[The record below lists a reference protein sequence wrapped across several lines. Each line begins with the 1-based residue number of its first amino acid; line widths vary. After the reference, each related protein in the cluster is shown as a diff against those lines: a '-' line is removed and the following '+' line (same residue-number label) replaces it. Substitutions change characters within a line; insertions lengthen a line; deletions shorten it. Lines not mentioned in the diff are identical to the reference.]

1 MTAKRRLKRHY
12 WAGITS
18 SVKHVMNPISE
29 EGVSHAFKAHFCL
42 AGPKLQSAFD
52 EFSNSPTGRRLL
64 KDRPNLGDHLAE
76 VASVKDAPEG
86 SFARAYREFLEA
98 DTNAMLD
105 TRTLA
110 SHAHVDVL
118 AEQLG
123 WDEDIAW
130 FVERM
135 ANTHDLFH
143 VLAGYGP
150 SLANEGGVIMFT
162 MSHSRMRR
170 GLLAAFLWTFRP
182 RVGWR
187 RWHRY
192 LREGWKRGAETADA
206 GQLLAAYYVELLPL
220 PLEQVRRELGIPSHT
235 EPAGG
240 TSDWFNMKRYRRFLS
255 GYGALDKD
263 TSEGIA
269 ALNR

>member
-1 MTAKRRLKRHY
+1 MTEKKRLKRHY

-18 SVKHVMNPISE
+18 SIKHVMNPISK
-29 EGVSHAFKAHFCL
+29 EGASHAFKAHFYL
-42 AGPKLQSAFD
+42 AGPKIQSAFD
-52 EFSNSPTGRRLL
+52 EFSNHPTGKRLL

-76 VASVKDAPEG
+76 VGHAKYVPEG
-86 SFARAYREFLEA
+86 SFAQAYQDFLEV
-98 DTNAMLD
+98 DTNAMID

-110 SHAHVDVL
+110 SLAHVDAL

-123 WDEDIAW
+123 WDEDISW

-135 ANTHDLFH
+135 TNTHDLFH

-150 SLANEGGVIMFT
+150 GLAGEGGVIMFT
-162 MSHSRMRR
+162 FSHSRMRR

-187 RWHRY
+187 RWHQY
-192 LREGWKRGAETADA
+192 LREGWQRGAETAKA
-206 GQLLAAYYVELLPL
+206 GQLLAAYFEELLPL
-220 PLEQVRRELGIPSHT
+220 PLEQVRRELGIPNHT
-235 EPAGG
+235 EPA
-240 TSDWFNMKRYRRFLS
+240 DILAWFNMRRYRRFLS

-263 TSEGIA
+263 MAEGIA
-269 ALNR
+269 AINR

>member
-1 MTAKRRLKRHY
+1 VTAERRLRRHY

-18 SVKHVMNPISE
+18 SIKHVMNPISE
-29 EGVSHAFKAHFCL
+29 EGASHAFKAHFYL
-42 AGPKLQSAFD
+42 AGPKIQSAFD
-52 EFSNSPTGRRLL
+52 EFSNHPNGRRLL

-76 VASVKDAPEG
+76 VACSTDAPEG
-86 SFARAYREFLEA
+86 SFAQAYRDFLEV
-98 DTNAMLD
+98 DTNAIIN
-105 TRTLA
+105 TGKLA
-110 SHAHVDVL
+110 SLAHVDVL
-118 AEQLG
+118 AAQLG

-130 FVERM
+130 FIERM
-135 ANTHDLFH
+135 THTHDLYH

-150 SLANEGGVIMFT
+150 TLANEGGVIFFT

-192 LREGWKRGAETADA
+192 LQEGWQRGVETAAA
-206 GQLLAAYYVELLPL
+206 GQLHAAYYEELLPL
-220 PLEQVRRELGIPSHT
+220 PLEQVRSDLGIPSHT

-240 TSDWFNMKRYRRFLS
+240 TSNWFNMKRYRRFLS
-255 GYGALDKD
+255 GYGAMNKDKA
-263 TSEGIA
+263 EGIMA
-269 ALNR
+269 MNR